1 MALRKEAVR
10 GEALLQAA
18 RQRQRTDEFKDTYKL
33 RAAWC
38 TAEAEPLAMGFFI
51 GLLGAIAHHQR

>member
-18 RQRQRTDEFKDTYKL
+18 SQRQRTDEFKDTYKL
-33 RAAWC
+33 RAAWY
-38 TAEAEPLAMGFFI
+38 TAEAEPLASWGSSPDS
-51 GLLGAIAHHQR
+51 